1 MKAVQDMSSFFGHLK
16 TFLPFA
22 NSHMVHF
29 ITHNMFE
36 NILPKQIQE
45 EVNKLSVSELNNI
58 VLNNFTA
65 LKYDEK
71 APGLCDFLNKAHKLY
86 LKDNINCL
94 TVEAFCE
101 HLGTR
106 CSSESSAHI
115 VKNLMS
121 VKKTHEV
128 EIMSGIVAALEKTE
142 NCSHVV
148 DVGGGKGYLS
158 SVLALKHNLK
168 VLSIDASHVTSKG
181 AAKRLPKVEVST
193 FYNLSEAR

>member
-1 MKAVQDMSSFFGHLK
+1 MKAAQDISSYFGNLK
-16 TFLPFA
+16 ALLPLA

-36 NILPKQIQE
+36 NILPKQIQQ
-45 EVNKLSVSELNNI
+45 EVNNLSVDELNSI

-71 APGLCDFLNKAHKLY
+71 APKLCEFLNKTHNLY
-86 LKDNINCL
+86 MMGNINCL
-94 TVEAFCE
+94 TVETFCE

-106 CSSESSAHI
+106 GLSECSAHI

-128 EIMSGIVAALEKTE
+128 EIMSGLVAALAKTE
-142 NCSHVV
+142 NCSHMV

-158 SVLALKHNLK
+158 SVLALKHQLR
-168 VLSIDASHVTSKG
+168 VLSIDASQVTSKG
-181 AAKRLPKVEVST
+181 AAKRIPKVEVST
-193 FYNLSEAR
+193 F